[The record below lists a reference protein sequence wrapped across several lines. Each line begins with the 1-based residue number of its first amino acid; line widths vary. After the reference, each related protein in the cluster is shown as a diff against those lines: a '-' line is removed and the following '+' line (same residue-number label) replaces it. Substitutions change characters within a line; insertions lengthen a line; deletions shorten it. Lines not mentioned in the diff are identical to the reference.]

1 MKKYLNV
8 LIIPEGGQPSHNFRI
23 STLALKIA
31 AGVAAVWLL
40 VLLIFTIFYGRLSYQ
55 ARLCEELRQENER
68 LRDYNIR
75 VVEIE
80 KSFQKNRELT
90 ARIAALAGVELEQ
103 TGPAILPTFD
113 SIADTNLRQVVSG
126 LAGDN
131 PLVTD
136 ENPEMARVPRG
147 RPLYGWITRQ
157 FIADSTASR
166 GKHDGID
173 IAVKEGT
180 PVVAT
185 ATGEVVFAG
194 WDKDYGFLVILDH
207 GNEFRTVYG
216 HNQKVLVSAGDK
228 VYRGQAIALSGNTGR
243 STAPHLHYGILKNGE
258 PVDPSPYID

>member
-1 MKKYLNV
+1 MKKYINL
-8 LIIPEGGQPSHNFRI
+8 LIIPEGGHPSHNFRV
-23 STLALKIA
+23 STLALKIIAGAA
-31 AGVAAVWLL
+31 AGWILI
-40 VLLIFTIFYGRLSYQ
+40 LLIFTIFYGRLAYQ
-55 ARLCEELRQENER
+55 ARLSEELRQENER

-90 ARIAALAGVELEQ
+90 ARIAALAGIELEQ
-103 TGPAILPTFD
+103 ISPGLLPVFD
-113 SIADTNLRQVVSG
+113 SIADTNRRQVVSG

-131 PLVTD
+131 PLASD
-136 ENPEMARVPRG
+136 EELEKARVPRG

-173 IAVKEGT
+173 IAVREGT

-194 WDKDYGFLVILDH
+194 WDKDYGFLVIIDH

-216 HNQKVLVSAGDK
+216 HNQKILISAGDR

-258 PVDPSPYID
+258 PVDPSPYIE